1 MSKTASLADSLF
13 LKLEAQIRSGTLSP
27 GSRLPPQKD
36 IAERENVS
44 RTVVREAVARLES
57 QGIVEAKQGSGVYVT
72 DDARFEAFQVRRQ
85 DVTDLAD
92 VIRLLEVRLSVESE
106 MAAFAAA
113 RRSTADISAIRSALR
128 DMENVAD
135 DPIASAAADSRFHA
149 AIARASQNEMFVRL
163 IDFLGVR
170 LVPPRNL
177 YLRNQPAEAHR
188 AYVAK
193 VRAEHEAIA
202 DAIVRMNTGAARD
215 AARHHMQE
223 SLSRHTELGD
233 FSIATSTD

>member
-233 FSIATSTD
+233 FSIATSTN

>member
-92 VIRLLEVRLSVESE
+92 VIRLLEVRLSVEAE

>member
-1 MSKTASLADSLF
+1 MNKTASLTDSLF
-13 LKLEAQIRSGTLSP
+13 LKLEAQIKSGTMMP

-36 IAERENVS
+36 IAELENVS

-57 QGIVEAKQGSGVYVT
+57 QGMVVAKQGSGVYVT

-113 RRSTADISAIRSALR
+113 RRTTADITTMRSALR
-128 DMENVAD
+128 DMENLAD
-135 DPIASAAADSRFHA
+135 DPVASAAADSRFHA
-149 AIARASQNEMFVRL
+149 AIAQASQNVMFVRL
-163 IDFLGVR
+163 IEFLGVR

-177 YLRNQPAEAHR
+177 YLRNQPIEAHR

-193 VRAEHEAIA
+193 VRAEHEAII
-202 DAIVRMNTGAARD
+202 DAIVRMNPGAARD

-233 FSIATSTD
+233 PEREFNAG